1 MMHLQLGFTP
11 TKLRAKT
18 RYFECSIT
26 LVEQHVEWIGDC
38 IDYMRKARKT
48 RIEATIEAQEQW
60 VDHVNEIVNMTLYP
74 NTNSWYMSGNIAGKP
89 RAFLP
94 YLNAEGVGGYRRKC
108 AEVAA
113 NRYEGFSLR

>member
-74 NTNSWYMSGNIAGKP
+74 NTNSWYMSANIRGSRAPFCHISTLRESVATAGSAP
-89 RAFLP
+89 RSP
-94 YLNAEGVGGYRRKC
+94 PTDTKG
-108 AEVAA
+108 
-113 NRYEGFSLR
+113 SH